1 MPEKVSS
8 VLKTLSL
15 CNCHNFIFPLSFCG
29 ILAFTLS
36 CLSLT
41 LNSSPNSSFKP
52 VPIALQSQSL
62 NKFLMVSLVSWLSYF
77 LLCYLI
83 RCVYLMFFCCSLFK
97 SIYSFFRELNFPSKS
112 SFGLLKSI
120 TKFTNINL
128 ELYLEVLCIHYSSFF
143 PTKKVI
149 NTIISY
155 P

>member
-1 MPEKVSS
+1 MHLSISRSYIPLIFHVLVCVFVCLRASFCLFVLSVVCHFKCFSFYYVVLCIVCAFLLLMPEKVSS

-15 CNCHNFIFPLSFCG
+15 CNCHNFIFSLPFCG

-83 RCVYLMFFCCSLFK
+83 RCVYLMFFYCSL
-97 SIYSFFRELNFPSKS
+97 L
-112 SFGLLKSI
+112 
-120 TKFTNINL
+120 
-128 ELYLEVLCIHYSSFF
+128 
-143 PTKKVI
+143 
-149 NTIISY
+149 
-155 P
+155 